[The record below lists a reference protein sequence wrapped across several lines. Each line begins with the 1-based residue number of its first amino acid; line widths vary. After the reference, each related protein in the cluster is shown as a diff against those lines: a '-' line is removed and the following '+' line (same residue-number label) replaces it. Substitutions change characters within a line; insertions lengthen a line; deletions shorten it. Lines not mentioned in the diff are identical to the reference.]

1 MPENRR
7 SSHSSPIFHRGLV
20 QSPLLLYKG
29 LDATDELTEAE
40 DCDSTSQIR
49 RIRFRLL
56 QEPLFVDHIDP
67 AVVSRFDTRSSR
79 PCEFCRE
86 LDPQFPERRPLD
98 QMVAS
103 SRKAIASAHLTE
115 DGYVRHR
122 MLELRRITSRAPLTA
137 A

>member
-1 MPENRR
+1 ME
-7 SSHSSPIFHRGLV
+7 
-20 QSPLLLYKG
+20 
-29 LDATDELTEAE
+29 
-40 DCDSTSQIR
+40 
-49 RIRFRLL
+49 
-56 QEPLFVDHIDP
+56 HIDP
-67 AVVSRFDTRSSR
+67 AVTSRFDTRSSR

-86 LDPQFPERRPLD
+86 LDPKFSQRRPLD

-122 MLELRRITSRAPLTA
+122 MLELRRLTSRAPLTA

>member
-1 MPENRR
+1 VE
-7 SSHSSPIFHRGLV
+7 
-20 QSPLLLYKG
+20 
-29 LDATDELTEAE
+29 
-40 DCDSTSQIR
+40 
-49 RIRFRLL
+49 
-56 QEPLFVDHIDP
+56 HIDP
-67 AVVSRFDTRSSR
+67 AVINRFDTRSSR

-86 LDPQFPERRPLD
+86 FDPQFRERRPPD

-122 MLELRRITSRAPLTA
+122 MLELRQMASRAPLTA